1 MSYAAK
7 YASAF
12 YGPFRDAIGSA
23 KTLTGD
29 KRTYQMDSANSDE
42 ALREV
47 ELDIAEGADM
57 VMVKPGMPYLD
68 IVRRVKDT
76 FAMPTFVYQVSGEYA
91 MIAAAANNGWIDGER
106 AMMESLLG
114 FKRAGADGDFDVFRA
129 EGGGEAAKARV
140 AKANGEAACSS
151 HSRARYSPFAARQYC
166 TLLMVA
172 GPWRACRRFP
182 CCASGNFGLE
192 DGPCLI
198 AALAIAAARAW
209 RNDGGVPPHAFDPGL
224 QPELFRG
231 VLTRRVF
238 AFLIDLVVLSVP
250 VILGYIF
257 IAVFGVITLGLGW
270 MLFWLAWPAT
280 IVWAIVYYGASIGGP
295 HSATMGMRAM
305 DLELRT
311 WYGAPG
317 YFVLGA
323 CHAVLYW
330 VSISFLTPL
339 VLLVGLFN
347 GRRRL
352 LHDIVLGTV
361 VINSS
366 VRTQV
371 APPARSSY

>member
-1 MSYAAK
+1 MSY
-7 YASAF
+7 
-12 YGPFRDAIGSA
+12 
-23 KTLTGD
+23 
-29 KRTYQMDSANSDE
+29 
-42 ALREV
+42 
-47 ELDIAEGADM
+47 
-57 VMVKPGMPYLD
+57 
-68 IVRRVKDT
+68 
-76 FAMPTFVYQVSGEYA
+76 SG
-91 MIAAAANNGWIDGER
+91 
-106 AMMESLLG
+106 
-114 FKRAGADGDFDVFRA
+114 
-129 EGGGEAAKARV
+129 
-140 AKANGEAACSS
+140 
-151 HSRARYSPFAARQYC
+151 
-166 TLLMVA
+166 
-172 GPWRACRRFP
+172 
-182 CCASGNFGLE
+182 SGNTG
-192 DGPCLI
+192 GSHAGGAPN
-198 AALAIAAARAW
+198 AGGAW
-209 RNDGGVPPHAFDPGL
+209 RNDGGVPPHAFDPDL

-257 IAVFGVITLGLGW
+257 IFLFGIITLTLGW

-339 VLLVGLFN
+339 VLLIGLFN

-352 LHDIVLGTV
+352 LHDMILGTV
-361 VINSS
+361 IVNSS

-371 APPARSSY
+371 APAPRSSY